1 MSNVSRHENPMRVAL
16 VAEPQYESLAELL
29 CEVHTYYNEG
39 SHVPLE
45 MVRSH
50 LVENLLGSDSPLR
63 LVVAYEGTGRV
74 LGFAAISLT
83 YSLVEPTPEQRRHC
97 QLKELYVRSSE
108 RSRGV
113 GKAIMAWLAQYA
125 AENGCR
131 RIDWPVKATNA
142 RGISFYLGL
151 GAQQVVE
158 RLSFRL
164 TEPSLSELASQ
175 SKGARGG

>member
-1 MSNVSRHENPMRVAL
+1 MRVDL
-16 VAEPQYESLAELL
+16 VSQPHYESLVELL
-29 CEVHTYYNEG
+29 CELHAYYNEG
-39 SHVPLE
+39 SSVPPE

-50 LVENLLGSDSPLR
+50 LIDNLLGPESPLR
-63 LVVAYEGTGRV
+63 LVVGYDDLGHV

-83 YSLVEPTPEQRRHC
+83 YSLVEPSPEQRRHC
-97 QLKELYVRSSE
+97 QLKELYVRSSA

-113 GKAIMAWLAQYA
+113 GKAIMSWVAQYA
-125 AENGCR
+125 AGHGCH

-142 RGISFYLGL
+142 RGISFYKSL

-164 TEPSLSELASQ
+164 SEPGLSVLALAGQ
-175 SKGARGG
+175 SEFARGG